1 MERVDFKNMINFVDD
16 IVEKPKLFE
25 GLELEPLD
33 EFLGRDIRPAREIK
47 KPMASACYRAFRIKE
62 SDKIEK
68 IAYGELL
75 YMGRAKYCAMNMTV
89 SDDYDLP
96 IFSCEFLETA
106 KRLSITVDFM
116 PVVDT
121 AVHPEY
127 RKKYLD
133 TVVGAWRKYRII
145 PGFTDEEG
153 RCLVQRR
160 YHSWPW
166 ARAGLSHYPLDGRI
180 SSAEARL
187 KVVEAIIQ
195 YAKTWIALLKEAQP
209 IRDEAYKK
217 EMLKRKQTLQHYYRT
232 LDPGGGVIKKL
243 IGEEMEKLIVS
254 LAF

>member
-1 MERVDFKNMINFVDD
+1 MKRVDFKDMINFVED
-16 IVEKPKLFE
+16 IIEKPNLFE
-25 GLELEPLD
+25 GFELEPLD
-33 EFLGRDIRPAREIK
+33 EYLGMDIRPALEIK
-47 KPMASACYRAFRIKE
+47 RPMAYASYKAFRIKG
-62 SDKIEK
+62 SDKIDK
-68 IAYGELL
+68 IAFGELH

-89 SDDYDLP
+89 SDEYDLP
-96 IFSCEFLETA
+96 IFSNEFLETA

-133 TVVGAWRKYRII
+133 PLSDAWRKYRAIS
-145 PGFTDEEG
+145 GFTDEEG

-166 ARAGLSHYPLDGRI
+166 ARAGLSHYPIDGRI
-180 SSAEARL
+180 EEVDSRL
-187 KVVEAIIQ
+187 KTVEAIIH
-195 YAKTWIALLKEAQP
+195 YAKIWLALLKEAQP
-209 IRDEAYKK
+209 VKDGAYKQ
-217 EMLKRKQTLQHYYRT
+217 EMLNRKRTLQHHYRT

-243 IGEEMEKLIVS
+243 IGADMEKLIVS